1 MNDVW
6 KMWKKSFDS
15 WENATAAYVEEV
27 LKSPLVLGP
36 SGTLLS
42 EAMKARAKVNDR
54 LAGFWGGIGLPTK
67 RDQERG
73 LHALN
78 RLQSQLHDLEER
90 LADLEAA
97 GKKGS

>member
-54 LAGFWGGIGLPTK
+54 LADLY
-67 RDQERG
+67 DQFFSAEDRK
-73 LHALN
+73 LI
-78 RLQSQLHDLEER
+78 SPI
-90 LADLEAA
+90 
-97 GKKGS
+97 